1 MSSYFEYVVSM
12 LDFFDGQLSIDD
24 IENKSY
30 RELAF
35 LKYWKEKSIEARG
48 NTPTM
53 RQLNKMAKKM

>member
-12 LDFFDGQLSIDD
+12 LDLFDGQLSIDD
-24 IENKSY
+24 INGMTY

-48 NTPTM
+48 NTPSM
-53 RQLNKMAKKM
+53 RQLNKMTKKM

>member
-1 MSSYFEYVVSM
+1 MSSYFEYVVSI
-12 LDFFDGQLSIDD
+12 LDLFDGQLSIDD

-48 NTPTM
+48 NSPSM
-53 RQLNKMAKKM
+53 RQLNKMAKKL

>member
-12 LDFFDGQLSIDD
+12 LDLFDGQLSIDD

-48 NTPTM
+48 NSPSM
-53 RQLNKMAKKM
+53 RQLNKMAKKL

>member
-1 MSSYFEYVVSM
+1 MSSYFEYIVSM
-12 LDFFDGQLSIDD
+12 LDLFDGQLSIDD

-48 NTPTM
+48 NSPSM
-53 RQLNKMAKKM
+53 KQLNKMAKKL

>member
-12 LDFFDGQLSIDD
+12 LDLFDGQLSIDD

-35 LKYWKEKSIEARG
+35 LKYWKEKSIEAHG
-48 NTPTM
+48 NSPSM
-53 RQLNKMAKKM
+53 RQLNKMAKKL

>member
-12 LDFFDGQLSIDD
+12 LDLFDD
-24 IENKSY
+24 INGMTY

>member
-12 LDFFDGQLSIDD
+12 LDLFDGQLSIDD

-35 LKYWKEKSIEARG
+35 LKYWKEKSIEAHE
-48 NTPTM
+48 NIPSM
-53 RQLNKMAKKM
+53 RQLNKIAKKL

>member
-12 LDFFDGQLSIDD
+12 LDLFDGQLSIDD

-48 NTPTM
+48 NTPSM

>member
-12 LDFFDGQLSIDD
+12 LDLFDGQLSIDD
-24 IENKSY
+24 INGMTY

-48 NTPTM
+48 STPSM

>member
-1 MSSYFEYVVSM
+1 M
-12 LDFFDGQLSIDD
+12 LDLLDGQLSIDD
-24 IENKSY
+24 INGMTY

>member
-1 MSSYFEYVVSM
+1 M
-12 LDFFDGQLSIDD
+12 LDLFDGQLSIND
-24 IENKSY
+24 INGMTY